1 MIVGVVGVLQFEVL
15 EYRLKTEYGVDI
27 RRRDLPYESIRWID
41 ETPVKPDR
49 LNLTSDTKWVQDYKG
64 NDLLLFTS
72 GWCVNWA
79 LQKNEGL
86 ALREFNN
93 D

>member
-1 MIVGVVGVLQFEVL
+1 M
-15 EYRLKTEYGVDI
+15 DI
-27 RRRDLPYESIRWID
+27 RRRAMPYELVRWVDNEGIDIRS
-41 ETPVKPDR
+41 
-49 LNLTSDTKWVQDYKG
+49 LNLTSDTKWVQDFRG

>member
-1 MIVGVVGVLQFEVL
+1 M
-15 EYRLKTEYGVDI
+15 
-27 RRRDLPYESIRWID
+27 RRRAMPYELVRWVD
-41 ETPVKPDR
+41 SENVKINE
-49 LNLTSDTKWVQDYKG
+49 LNLTSDTKWVQDFKG

-72 GWCVNWA
+72 EWCINWA

-86 ALREFNN
+86 VLREFNR